1 MTIQLRIDTVLR
13 SDRGRHRERN
23 QDFVAQKEPAGA
35 EDEARDG
42 WLYVLADGAGGM
54 EAGEVASRY
63 ATERTIYHY
72 LANHGE
78 RDWGQRLRAAMEAAN
93 TDLRELAAE
102 QGQSNRMATTMVAVV
117 FQSRQAILG
126 NVGDSR
132 GYLWHDGVLRQVT
145 KDQSL
150 VAKLVEEGI
159 ITAEE
164 AVNHPRKNI
173 ILGSLG
179 ADSSPKI
186 DLYNLELAGNDVLFL
201 CSDGLTRHV
210 SDEEIAHAIGEDGEA
225 AADHLIGLANERGGE
240 DNISVAILRYTP
252 LVTTESNTA
261 ATAASTATSLPLPEA
276 SGRRWLWM
284 YTAVLGLAQIIL
296 TVLVWLLLQI

>member
-1 MTIQLRIDTVLR
+1 MTTQIRVEAVLR
-13 SDRGRHRERN
+13 SDRGRQRERN
-23 QDFVAQKEPAGA
+23 QDFVAQQEPAGP

-42 WLYVLADGAGGM
+42 WLYILADGAGGM
-54 EAGEVASRY
+54 ESGEVASRY
-63 ATERTIYHY
+63 ATERTIHHY
-72 LANHGE
+72 LEKHSE
-78 RDWGQRLRAAMEAAN
+78 RAWGQRLRAAMEAAN

-102 QGQSNRMATTMVAVV
+102 EGQSNRMATTMVAVV
-117 FQSRQAILG
+117 FQGRQAIVG

-132 GYLWHDGVLRQVT
+132 GYLWREGGLRQVT

-186 DLYNLELAGNDVLFL
+186 DLYNLELVEGDALFL

-210 SDEEIAHAIGEDGEA
+210 SDEEIARLLGEEGEA
-225 AADHLIGLANERGGE
+225 AADNLIGLANERGGE

-252 LVTTESNTA
+252 LVTMESDTA
-261 ATAASTATSLPLPEA
+261 ATVAPPATLLPMPEA
-276 SGRRWLWM
+276 KDRRWLWG
-284 YTAVLGLAQIIL
+284 YTAILGLVQILL
-296 TVLVWLLLQI
+296 TILVWFLLQI